1 MSIKE
6 QNVVITSKDELNNTV
21 IYKPYTDVSMV
32 EGAVS
37 SINNIVPDSN
47 GNVTIDVPNTDSFA
61 KKEDVYLYVGNDT
74 PTKLTENLIVL
85 NPNETQNV
93 VMPTIKI
100 GTVTTGTTSK
110 VVNRGTYLNPILD
123 FTLQKGDKGDKG
135 NDGDMVHA
143 SSYIASVV
151 ENNGKVTVT
160 KGDGVTNTFNSG
172 LNILARNK
180 DYEVGDIAY
189 HPNLPSWAY
198 LECITAGTTGDTEPT
213 FTTGGVILNQ
223 EITDGTVV
231 FSVKTKTNK
240 EYIDSNY
247 ITKDD
252 ANSKYFTYNGGTLN
266 GSLMTNMGCMVGGTK
281 ELGVGINIDG
291 CIERCRYTNGC
302 SGSVSIGNGE
312 SRVPQIWYNYLY
324 IPHRNGG
331 DGYGNANG
339 DNCNYG
345 TLLLYPMTANTQ
357 TYYRVMFMNGNIY
370 VYAHS

>member
-1 MSIKE
+1 M
-6 QNVVITSKDELNNTV
+6 
-21 IYKPYTDVSMV
+21 M
-32 EGAVS
+32 
-37 SINNIVPDSN
+37 
-47 GNVTIDVPNTDSFA
+47 
-61 KKEDVYLYVGNDT
+61 
-74 PTKLTENLIVL
+74 NLRS
-85 NPNETQNV
+85 Q
-93 VMPTIKI
+93 
-100 GTVTTGTTSK
+100 
-110 VVNRGTYLNPILD
+110 R
-123 FTLQKGDKGDKG
+123 
-135 NDGDMVHA
+135 
-143 SSYIASVV
+143 
-151 ENNGKVTVT
+151 
-160 KGDGVTNTFNSG
+160 
-172 LNILARNK
+172 
-180 DYEVGDIAY
+180 
-189 HPNLPSWAY
+189 
-198 LECITAGTTGDTEPT
+198 
-213 FTTGGVILNQ
+213 GGVILNQ

-266 GSLMTNMGCMVGGTK
+266 GSLITNMGCMVGGTK
-281 ELGVGINIDG
+281 ELGVGINIDD

-357 TYYRVMFMNGNIY
+357 TYYRVMLMNGNIY